1 MVMFLSTMSYLFT
14 GNKLESISF
23 TILGKRDYVFSVVTS
38 DLHSYPLKFIPIFL
52 PTPKYL
58 IITKPDNHS
67 ISVSTANFIFAR
79 TFVFLS
85 FITFRDYLTCW
96 EEAGE
101 FG

>member
-1 MVMFLSTMSYLFT
+1 MVMFLSTMSYLFA
-14 GNKLESISF
+14 GNKFQRISF
-23 TILGKRDYVFSVVTS
+23 TIPGKRDYVFSVITS
-38 DLHSYPLKFIPIFL
+38 DLHSYPAKFIPIFL
-52 PTPKYL
+52 PSPKHL
-58 IITKPDNHS
+58 VITKPDNHPIS
-67 ISVSTANFIFAR
+67 ISTANFIFAS